1 MNQQPQAA
9 GNWQQAALTTALV
22 CLALVA
28 LFYPTA
34 VAMVD
39 IWWRSETFAH
49 GFFILPITLF
59 LIWRLRDE
67 LRRLMPQPTLR
78 GLPLL
83 ALLGFGWLLAEFASV
98 AVVQQLA
105 FVAMLPV
112 AVFSMLGWQITR
124 RILFPLFF
132 LVFAVPMGE
141 GLIPPLMEFTADF
154 TVMMLQLTGI
164 PVFREGLFFEIPSGR
179 WSVVEGCSGVRYLI
193 ASVTL
198 GSLYAYLTYTS
209 YLRRS
214 VFILAAFV
222 VPIFANGLRAYMIV
236 MIAHY
241 SDYKLAMGVDHFIY
255 GWVWFGIVITLMFWV
270 GSYWRQ
276 DSPDAVEQAV
286 NNADVVPRNSP
297 FVVGIAALVVA
308 LVWPVW
314 GLVSNASVN
323 TVKVVLSA
331 PTHDDWSK
339 LDKSMSDWRPRYL
352 GVDAELEQSYERDGV
367 RVSLYL
373 GYYREQ
379 RQNAELVNSQ
389 NVLIE
394 QKHPVWRQMGRG
406 ETQLQVNGE
415 AVTVWQGQL
424 RANHGQNLQVVY
436 WHWLGG
442 RYSINPYLSKMY
454 EAKAKLLGQPRD
466 GAVILMATEFV
477 EDAMPAQATLQ
488 QFANDML
495 PLVQQQLNAVAQY

>member
-1 MNQQPQAA
+1 MNQSSPQP
-9 GNWQQAALTTALV
+9 GNWLQVSLLTAAL
-22 CLALVA
+22 CLALLA

-34 VAMVD
+34 VSMVD

-49 GFFILPITLF
+49 GFFILPITLY

-67 LRRLMPQPTLR
+67 LRLLTPQPTLW

-83 ALLGFGWLLAEFASV
+83 AMLGFGWLLAEFATV
-98 AVVQQLA
+98 TVVQQLA

-112 AVFSMLGWQITR
+112 AVYSMLGWQVTR
-124 RILFPLFF
+124 RILFPLCF
-132 LVFAVPMGE
+132 LVLAVPMGE

-198 GSLYAYLTYTS
+198 GCLYAYLTYTS

-214 VFILAAFV
+214 IFILAAFV
-222 VPIFANGLRAYMIV
+222 VPILANGLRAYMIV
-236 MIAHY
+236 MIANY

-270 GSYWRQ
+270 GGFWAEDPPETVEPASA
-276 DSPDAVEQAV
+276 DGDAVLAKSSPTMVAV
-286 NNADVVPRNSP
+286 AV
-297 FVVGIAALVVA
+297 LVVA

-314 GLVSNASVN
+314 GMVSDNAVN
-323 TVKVVLSA
+323 SAPVTLTA
-331 PTHDDWSK
+331 PTHERWQKTD
-339 LDKSMSDWRPRYL
+339 SMTDWRPRYL
-352 GVDAELEQSYERDGV
+352 GTDAELMQSYERDGV

-389 NVLIE
+389 NVLIQ
-394 QKHPVWRQMGRG
+394 QKHEVWSQVGRS
-406 ETQLQVNGE
+406 EMQFQVNDQNID
-415 AVTVWQGQL
+415 VWQGRL

-442 RYSINPYLSKMY
+442 QYSINPYLSKLI

-466 GAVILMATEFV
+466 GAVILLATEF
-477 EDAMPAQATLQ
+477 DDDTDSALASLQ
-488 QFANDML
+488 QFAEDML
-495 PLVQQQLNAVAQY
+495 PLVQQQLDAVAAD

>member
-1 MNQQPQAA
+1 MNQTSQQPA
-9 GNWQQAALTTALV
+9 NWLQTSLMTTML
-22 CLALVA
+22 CLALLA
-28 LFYPTA
+28 LFFPTA
-34 VAMVD
+34 AAMVD

-49 GFFILPITLF
+49 GFFILPITLY

-67 LRRLMPQPTLR
+67 LRLLTPQPTLL

-83 ALLGFGWLLAEFASV
+83 AILGFGWLLAEFASV

-105 FVAMLPV
+105 FVTMLPV

-124 RILFPLFF
+124 KILFPLCF
-132 LVFAVPMGE
+132 LVLAVPMGE

-198 GSLYAYLTYTS
+198 GCLYAYLTYTS

-214 VFILAAFV
+214 VFILAAFI
-222 VPIFANGLRAYMIV
+222 VPVIANGLRAYMIV
-236 MIAHY
+236 MIANY

-270 GSYWRQ
+270 GSFWREDPPETSGQ
-276 DSPDAVEQAV
+276 AINDKNAASAKPAVVAV
-286 NNADVVPRNSP
+286 
-297 FVVGIAALVVA
+297 AALAVA
-308 LVWPVW
+308 LVWPAW
-314 GLVSNASVN
+314 GMISDGSVN
-323 TVKVVLSA
+323 SATVTLTA
-331 PTHDDWSK
+331 PSHERWHK
-339 LDKSMSDWRPRYL
+339 AAESMTDWRPRYL
-352 GVDAELEQSYERDGV
+352 GTDAELLQSYESDGV

-389 NVLIE
+389 NVLVE
-394 QKHPVWRQMGRG
+394 QKHPVWRQVGHSEMPF
-406 ETQLQVNGE
+406 QVNGQ
-415 AVTVWQGQL
+415 TIDVWQARL

-442 RYSINPYLSKMY
+442 QYSINPYLSKLL

-466 GAVILMATEFV
+466 GAVILMTTEFDD
-477 EDAMPAQATLQ
+477 ETSLAKASLQ
-488 QFANDML
+488 KFAEDML
-495 PLVQQQLNAVAQY
+495 PQVQQQLNTVAAD